1 MSVSNVS
8 PINVGTYLTSAQ
20 GAHLAGNLGTVYK
33 LGANE
38 WFRLVQAGASDI
50 PANSVVATARA
61 SGVPSWVV
69 SAPLLAANPD
79 VSGVVPEEFTTA
91 IPASSY
97 FLLQISGS
105 ALVLTSDTT
114 VIHTSGTEFRLVTS
128 SANSGQAK
136 ALVTYTTASTT
147 DDAGVFAIA
156 TNSAVATATG
166 QTIRCF
172 ITGLGY

>member
-1 MSVSNVS
+1 MSAVSNVS

-20 GAHLAGNLGTVYK
+20 GSFISSLLGTVYK
-33 LGANE
+33 FGTE
-38 WFRLVQAGASDI
+38 WFRLVQAGATDLPINTVVVTGRTAGI
-50 PANSVVATARA
+50 PN
-61 SGVPSWVV
+61 WVV
-69 SAPLLAANPD
+69 TAPLLAANPD
-79 VSGVVPEEFTTA
+79 VAGVVPEEFTAA

-105 ALVLTSDTT
+105 ALVVTSDTT

-136 ALVTYTTASTT
+136 AAATYTTASTT
-147 DDAGVFAIA
+147 DDAGVFGIA

-166 QTIRCF
+166 TTIRCF

>member
-1 MSVSNVS
+1 MSVSNVC
-8 PINVGTYLTSAQ
+8 PVNVGSYLTSAQ
-20 GAHLAGNLGTVYK
+20 GAVFIGLLGNVYK
-33 LGANE
+33 LGAK
-38 WFRLVQAGASDI
+38 WYRFVQAGATDL
-50 PANSVVATARA
+50 PANTV
-61 SGVPSWVV
+61 VV
-69 SAPLLAANPD
+69 SGRTAGVQNFIVTAPLLAANPD
-79 VSGVVPEEFTTA
+79 VAGVVPEEFTSA

-105 ALVLTSDTT
+105 ALVVVSDTT

-136 ALVTYTTASTT
+136 AAATYTTASTT
-147 DDAGVFAIA
+147 DDGGVFAIA
-156 TNSAVATATG
+156 TNSAVATAGG

>member
-1 MSVSNVS
+1 MSVSNVA
-8 PINVGTYLTSAQ
+8 PIGVGSYLTSAQ
-20 GAHLAGNLGTVYK
+20 GALYIPLLGNVYK
-33 LGANE
+33 LGTE
-38 WFRLVQAGASDI
+38 WFRFVQAGATDI
-50 PANSVVATARA
+50 PANAVVVSGRT
-61 SGVPSWVV
+61 SGVQNFIVT
-69 SAPLLAANPD
+69 APLLAANPD
-79 VSGVVPEEFTTA
+79 VAGVVPEEFTSA
-91 IPASSY
+91 VPAGSY
-97 FLLQISGS
+97 FLIQISGS

-136 ALVTYTTASTT
+136 ACATYTTASTT

-156 TNSAVATATG
+156 TNSAVATAAG

>member
-1 MSVSNVS
+1 MSVSNVC
-8 PINVGTYLTSAQ
+8 PVNVGSYLTSAQ
-20 GAHLAGNLGTVYK
+20 GALYIGILGNVYK
-33 LGANE
+33 LGTK
-38 WFRLVQAGASDI
+38 WYRFVQAGASDLPI
-50 PANSVVATARA
+50 NSVVV
-61 SGVPSWVV
+61 SGRTTGTQNWIVT
-69 SAPLLAANPD
+69 APLLAANPD
-79 VSGVVPEEFTTA
+79 VAGVVPEEFTA
-91 IPASSY
+91 VIPASSY

-136 ALVTYTTASTT
+136 AAATYTTASTT

-156 TNSAVATATG
+156 TNSAVATAGG

>member
-1 MSVSNVS
+1 MTVSNVA
-8 PINVGTYLTSAQ
+8 PIGVGSTLTLAQ
-20 GAHLAGNLGTVYK
+20 GALYIPLLGNVYK
-33 LGANE
+33 LGNK
-38 WFRLVQAGASDI
+38 WYKFVQAGTSDI
-50 PANSVVATARA
+50 PINSVVVSGRT
-61 SGVPSWVV
+61 SGVPNFVV

-79 VSGVVPEEFTTA
+79 VAGVVPEEYTA
-91 IPASSY
+91 AITASTY
-97 FLLQISGS
+97 FMLQVAGS

-128 SANSGQAK
+128 SANTGQAK
-136 ALVTYTTASTT
+136 APAVYTTASTS

-166 QTIRCF
+166 VTIRCF

>member
-1 MSVSNVS
+1 MAVSNVC
-8 PINVGTYLTSAQ
+8 PVNVGSFLSSAQ
-20 GAHLAGNLGTVYK
+20 GALYIANLGTMYK
-33 LGANE
+33 FGSK
-38 WFRLVQAGASDI
+38 WFRLVQAGATDLPVS
-50 PANSVVATARA
+50 AVVVTGRT
-61 SGVPSWVV
+61 SGVPNWVV
-69 SAPLLAANPD
+69 TAPLLAANPT
-79 VSGVVPEEFTTA
+79 VAGVVPEEFTA
-91 IPASSY
+91 AVPAGSY

-136 ALVTYTTASTT
+136 AAATYTSSSTT

-156 TNSAVATATG
+156 TNSSVATATG
-166 QTIRCF
+166 LTIRCF